1 MPRLQK
7 ILLADNRKSF
17 CETCSEFL
25 QLRGYQVACV
35 TSPEECLSIIETDL
49 PHLVVL
55 DLRMRNDEDEG
66 DLSGLMLA
74 EQLPPHLT
82 KIILTAFP
90 TWEAARKAL
99 QIPEE
104 GTPPAA
110 FFVSKLEGLEVLE
123 RYVERAFTEHIRLN
137 WDLLI
142 DWSGEKAI
150 SLVHSIEAQ
159 LEENLLA
166 QRAEELEDLLRRL
179 FLNTTQINFDRV
191 LWQQSGL
198 LALQVFAS
206 ASGKTSEPLLVICG
220 QRDLVQREAANHRQQ
235 ALQSKQVSLQ
245 SDQTEMAETIHYAAI
260 CYKLSSA
267 QEGSVS
273 SLQELYQ
280 AGLTQTTVGLSIDLA
295 NQRAWVD
302 GRLLK
307 LTAQEFR
314 LLNFL
319 YERRNQLCTR
329 IEIIE
334 GFFEYRYDKLD
345 DTQDTLI
352 NTNISRLRTELE
364 TDPQNP
370 RFLQT
375 VRGRGYCL
383 TVTD

>member
-1 MPRLQK
+1 MSKPRK
-7 ILLADNRKSF
+7 ILLADNRTTF
-17 CETCSEFL
+17 CDTCSEFL

-35 TSPEECLSIIETDL
+35 TSPEECLRVIKSDL
-49 PHLVVL
+49 PHLVIL
-55 DLRMRNDEDEG
+55 DLRMRNDEDE
-66 DLSGLMLA
+66 DDRSGLMLA
-74 EQLPPHLT
+74 EQLPSHLT
-82 KIILTAFP
+82 KMILTAFP
-90 TWEAARKAL
+90 TWEDARKAL
-99 QIPEE
+99 QIPEQ
-104 GTPPAA
+104 GPPPAA

-137 WDLLI
+137 WDLQI
-142 DWSGEKAI
+142 DWSGERAI
-150 SLVHSIEAQ
+150 SLVHSIESQ
-159 LEENLLA
+159 LEENQLA
-166 QRAEELEDLLRRL
+166 QRAEELEDLLCRL

-220 QRDLVQREAANHRQQ
+220 QRDLVQREATNHRQQ
-235 ALQSKQVSLQ
+235 ALQSKQISLQ
-245 SDQTEMAETIHYAAI
+245 SDQTEMAETIHYAAV

-267 QEGSVS
+267 QEGSVN

-280 AGLTQTTVGLSIDLA
+280 AGLTQTTVGLSIDLD

-329 IEIIE
+329 NEIIE

-364 TDPQNP
+364 ADPQNP